1 LNLQGAIQ
9 LNKLIQNEMMK
20 LIAKKRLIVIGI
32 IIAVLVALF
41 TYAQFKEME
50 TQREKLGTDDWRT
63 MLQGRIIDQQNRL
76 GSNRLSDEWRKQIQ
90 ISLQQNQYY
99 LDHDINPSEP
109 GAPTFMRMFLE
120 NSIEMFIPLM
130 VMVIASDIV
139 SSEHSQGSIK
149 LLLTRPVRRWKVL
162 LSKYIT
168 LGLAVSLIVAMAGIL
183 SYLISGVVFGYK
195 GWGAPVLTGFYVTDA
210 GLNTANVK
218 LIDQWQFL
226 LMDFGL
232 VWFVAIV
239 VGTLAFMLSVLIR
252 STAAGMGVM
261 LAALI
266 SGAILNNMVSSW
278 ESAKYF
284 FMVNLRLTNY
294 MTGTP
299 PPIEGM
305 TLSFSMLVLFVWWA
319 VALFVSFIVF
329 TRKDVY

>member
-1 LNLQGAIQ
+1 VIR

-20 LIAKKRLIVIGI
+20 LIAKKRLIVIAI
-32 IIAVLVALF
+32 IIGVLVALF
-41 TYAQFKEME
+41 TYAQYKDVQR
-50 TQREKLGTDDWRT
+50 QREKLGTDDWRT
-63 MLQGRIIDQQNRL
+63 ILQQTIIDQQNRI
-76 GSNRLSDEWRKQIQ
+76 SSPRISDEWKKQLQ

-120 NSIEMFIPLM
+120 NSIEMLIPLM
-130 VMVIASDIV
+130 VMVIASDLV

-149 LLLTRPVRRWKVL
+149 LLLTRPVMRWKVL

-168 LGLAVSLIVAMAGIL
+168 LGLAVSLIIAMAGIL
-183 SYLISGVVFGYK
+183 AYLISGLVFGYK
-195 GWGAPVLTGFYVTDA
+195 GWGAPVITGFNVTDA
-210 GLNTANVK
+210 GLSTENVRV
-218 LIDQWQFL
+218 LEQWQFL
-226 LMDFGL
+226 LMDFGI
-232 VWFVAIV
+232 VWFVAMV

-294 MTGTP
+294 MTGSP

-305 TLSFSMLVLFVWWA
+305 TLSFSMMVLLVWWA
-319 VALFVSFIVF
+319 AALLVAFIVF
-329 TRKDVY
+329 TKKDVY

>member
-1 LNLQGAIQ
+1 
-9 LNKLIQNEMMK
+9 MMK

-41 TYAQFKEME
+41 TYAQYKEVK

-63 MLQGRIIDQQNRL
+63 ILQQRIIDQQNRL
-76 GSNRLSDEWRKQIQ
+76 GSNRISDEWRKQIQ

-120 NSIEMFIPLM
+120 SSIELFFPLM
-130 VMVIASDIV
+130 VMVIASDLV

-168 LGLAVSLIVAMAGIL
+168 LIYAISLIVAMAGIL
-183 SYLISGVVFGYK
+183 SYLISGLVFGYK
-195 GWGAPVLTGFYVTDA
+195 GWGAPVLTGFNMTEA
-210 GLNTANVK
+210 GLNTENVK
-218 LIDQWQFL
+218 LIEQWQFL
-226 LMDFGL
+226 FMDFGL
-232 VWFVAIV
+232 VWFVALVI
-239 VGTLAFMLSVLIR
+239 GTLSFMLSVLIR

-266 SGAILNNMVSSW
+266 SGAILSNMVSSW

-294 MTGTP
+294 ISGNP

-305 TLSFSMLVLFVWWA
+305 TLSFSMTVLFVWWA
-319 VALFVSFIVF
+319 AALFTAFIVF
-329 TRKDVY
+329 MNKDVY

>member
-1 LNLQGAIQ
+1 
-9 LNKLIQNEMMK
+9 MMK
-20 LIAKKRLIVIGI
+20 LIAKKRLIVIGM

-41 TYAQFKEME
+41 TYAQYKEIK

-63 MLQGRIIDQQNRL
+63 ILQQRIIDQQNRL
-76 GSNRLSDEWRKQIQ
+76 GSNRISDEWRKQIQ

-109 GAPTFMRMFLE
+109 GAPSFMRTFLE
-120 NSIEMFIPLM
+120 SSIELFIPLM
-130 VMVIASDIV
+130 VMVIASDLV

-162 LSKYIT
+162 ISKYII
-168 LGLAVSLIVAMAGIL
+168 LILAISLIVAISGIL
-183 SYLISGVVFGYK
+183 SYLISGFVFGYK
-195 GWGAPVLTGFYVTDA
+195 GWGAPVLTGFNMTDA
-210 GLNTANVK
+210 GLNTENVK
-218 LIDQWQFL
+218 LIEQWQFL
-226 LMDFGL
+226 FMDFGL

-239 VGTLAFMLSVLIR
+239 VGTLSFMLSVLIR

-266 SGAILNNMVSSW
+266 SGAILSNMVSSW

-294 MTGTP
+294 MSGNP

-305 TLSFSMLVLFVWWA
+305 TLTFSMTVLLIWWA
-319 VALFVSFIVF
+319 AALFVSFLVF
-329 TRKDVY
+329 TKKDVY

>member
-1 LNLQGAIQ
+1 
-9 LNKLIQNEMMK
+9 MMK

-41 TYAQFKEME
+41 TYAQFKQVQ

-63 MLQGRIIDQQNRL
+63 ILQQQIIDQQNRL
-76 GSNRLSDEWRKQIQ
+76 GSSRLSDEWRKQIQ

-109 GAPTFMRMFLE
+109 GAPTFMRIFLE
-120 NSIEMFIPLM
+120 NSIELFIPLM
-130 VMVIASDIV
+130 VMVIASDLV

-149 LLLTRPVRRWKVL
+149 LLLTRPVKRWKVL
-162 LSKYIT
+162 LSKYVT
-168 LGLAVSLIVAMAGIL
+168 LILAISLIVAMAGII
-183 SYLISGVVFGYK
+183 SYLISGLVFGYE
-195 GWGAPVLTGFYVTDA
+195 GWKTPVVTGFTVTGSGID
-210 GLNTANVK
+210 TSNVK
-218 LIDQWQFL
+218 LLDLWQFL
-226 LMDFGL
+226 MMDFGL
-232 VWFVAIV
+232 VWFVAVV
-239 VGTLAFMLSVLIR
+239 VGTLSFMLSVLIR

-266 SGAILNNMVSSW
+266 AGAILNNMVSSW

-294 MTGTP
+294 MSGSP

-305 TLSFSMLVLFVWWA
+305 TLSFSMMVLSVWWLA
-319 VALFVSFIVF
+319 ALFVSFFVF
-329 TRKDVY
+329 TRKDIY